1 LTLPRVCATNRC
13 VRPRLRAGAALVALL
28 GVALLAAPASG
39 AGAAPAAIAAPG
51 SPGPARV
58 PAHVL
63 IVSMAGVTWED
74 VAAGHAP
81 VLAALARHWSMG
93 ALSIRTVHSPTNPA
107 SAFATIGAGNR
118 AIGLGAGVSAL
129 EVPNAGPLPGG
140 GLLVA
145 DFAQVVKSNA
155 RLHFGAVPGALGTAL
170 HAHDLRTGVVGNQ
183 DEYVGGNR
191 TPMRF
196 GALALA
202 DSSGIVDTGDVGQ
215 HLTPGPALTAM
226 EDPAA
231 IATATASALAT
242 ANVVL
247 VELSETRRVGDAL
260 GPARAGSPAGIG
272 PRPGPG
278 AAAGADTGDLI
289 RAAAV
294 SLDDA
299 TLGRLLSE
307 VDLSRDT
314 VWVLGTSG
322 PGGGSPDRL
331 MVAVAAGVGALPG
344 GWLTSP
350 TTRRHGMVTLPD
362 VAPTILRRYGIQAPA
377 SMTGQ
382 VIRSVPAGGGRL
394 SRLVAEDRAALD
406 YGRRLAGF
414 LLAVVLAGI
423 AVFFLGWW
431 QLRRGR
437 PAWTALELGAL
448 AVVATPLA
456 CLMQAGI
463 GAERWAAVPSFAF
476 LAAADA
482 LVVALGF
489 AGPWRRQPIGPA
501 AVVAGLSAAGILV
514 DLVTGAHDQLS
525 SLMGYSP
532 IVAGRFYGLS
542 PLSFAAL
549 ATYVLVLTGVL
560 AARQRHPGLVV
571 AAIGA
576 GTVAIAGAPMF
587 GAKFGAILSLVPA
600 FGLLALLV
608 SGRRI
613 SFAKTALLGVAAAAA
628 ALGIGLLDALRPIR
642 SQTHI
647 GRFVSA
653 LAHGGPGSVSDVLV
667 RKADANL
674 GIYAK
679 APIAV
684 LVPLCLGFAAIAVG
698 RPPAWLAARMGCLPG
713 LRSGILAALAAGAIA
728 IVVNDSGA
736 AIPGIGL
743 ALGTPLVIAILLR
756 VPAAGGATSAL
767 DGQNRSD

>member
-1 LTLPRVCATNRC
+1 MPAVA
-13 VRPRLRAGAALVALL
+13 VLVT
-28 GVALLAAPASG
+28 LLAAVTLAGAGAGATSG
-39 AGAAPAAIAAPG
+39 AGAGQGPAG
-51 SPGPARV
+51 PGPAGPAGV

-63 IVSMAGVTWED
+63 IVSMAGITWED
-74 VAAGHAP
+74 VAAGRAP
-81 VLAALARHWSMG
+81 VLAGLARRWSMG
-93 ALSIRTVHSPTNPA
+93 SLSIRTVHSPTDPA

-118 AIGLGAGVSAL
+118 SVGLGTGVSAL
-129 EVPNAGPLPGG
+129 EKPNAGPLPGA

-155 RLHFGAVPGALGTAL
+155 ALHFGAVPGTLGTAL
-170 HAHDLRTGVVGNQ
+170 HAHGLRTGVVGNQ
-183 DEYVGGNR
+183 DEYVGGIR
-191 TPMRF
+191 TPMRY

-202 DSSGIVDTGDVGQ
+202 DSSGMVDTGDVGQ
-215 HLTPGPALTAM
+215 HLTPGPALSAM

-231 IATATASALAT
+231 IAAATAGALAR

-260 GPARAGSPAGIG
+260 GPNAAGSPIG
-272 PRPGPG
+272 
-278 AAAGADTGDLI
+278 
-289 RAAAV
+289 AAAV

-299 TLGRLLSE
+299 ALGRLLSE
-307 VDLSRDT
+307 VDLNRDS

-331 MVAVAAGVGALPG
+331 MVAVAAGVGARRG

-350 TTRRHGMVTLPD
+350 TTRRNGLVTLAD
-362 VAPTILRRYGIQAPA
+362 VGPTILRGYAIKAPA
-377 SMTGQ
+377 AMTGQ
-382 VIRSVPAGGGRL
+382 VIRSVPGGTRRL
-394 SRLVAEDRAALD
+394 SRLVARDRAALD
-406 YGRRLAGF
+406 YGSRLAGF
-414 LLAVVLAGI
+414 LLVVVLAAI

-431 QLRRGR
+431 QLRRGSR
-437 PAWTALELGAL
+437 PSTALELGAL

-456 CLMQAGI
+456 CLLQAAA
-463 GAERWAAVPSFAF
+463 GAERWALVPAFAF

-489 AGPWRRQPIGPA
+489 AGPWRRHPAGPA
-501 AVVAGLSAAGILV
+501 ALVAGLSGLGILV
-514 DLVTGAHDQLS
+514 DLVTGAHGQLS

-549 ATYVLVLTGVL
+549 ATYVLVLTGML
-560 AARQRHPGLVV
+560 AARQRHPGLVA

-600 FGLLALLV
+600 FGLLALAV
-608 SGRRI
+608 SGRRL
-613 SFAKTALLGVAAAAA
+613 SWAKTALLGIAAAVA
-628 ALGIGLLDALRPIR
+628 ALGIGLLDALRPAR

-653 LAHGGPGSVSDVLV
+653 ALHGGPGSVSDVLV

-674 GIYAK
+674 GIYLK
-679 APIAV
+679 APIAF
-684 LVPLCLGFAAIAVG
+684 LVPLCLAFAAIALW
-698 RPPAWLAARMGCLPG
+698 RPPAWLGSRMEHFPG
-713 LRSGILAALAAGAIA
+713 LRSGILAALAAGAVA
-728 IVVNDSGA
+728 LVVNDSGA
-736 AIPGIGL
+736 AIPGVGL

-756 VPAAGGATSAL
+756 VPAARRATSASSA
-767 DGQNRSD
+767 QIRSD